1 MLFCDHLGLFW
12 KEVSCCSIT
21 KTLFLINISGKTVE
35 KVKPNAY
42 FVKHFYSKRLV
53 RNLTLPML

>member
-42 FVKHFYSKRLV
+42 FVKHFYIKRLV
-53 RNLTLPML
+53 RNQS